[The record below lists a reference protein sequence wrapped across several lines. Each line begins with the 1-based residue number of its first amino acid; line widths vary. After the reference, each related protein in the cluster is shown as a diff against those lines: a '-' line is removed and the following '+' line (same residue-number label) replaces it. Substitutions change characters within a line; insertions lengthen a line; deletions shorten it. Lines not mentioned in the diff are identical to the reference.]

1 MEVAL
6 LASRDAGDD
15 GAEARWQAVTQ
26 LQARAEPAVFERC
39 RDWCASAVASE
50 RRLGADVLGQ
60 LGYAE
65 QSFPFRRES
74 LPILRAL
81 LSDPVPEVV
90 AAALIAFGH
99 LGAAEHVADVAAI
112 AGHEDADVRRAVAVA
127 LLGQEADLAVE
138 TLITL
143 SRDEDSDVR
152 DWAAFGL
159 GAQIDIDTPK
169 IRDALLAR
177 ATDEDPD
184 TRAEALAGLV
194 RRRDPR
200 VLEPLRR
207 ALESEV
213 VGTVEVEAAR
223 DSRSPELAAPLNA
236 LRSWWDVDP
245 ELLEAAIA
253 ACEGTRSGRDPD
265 SNG

>member
-1 MEVAL
+1 MAL
-6 LASRDAGDD
+6 ALQASRDATEEEVD
-15 GAEARWQAVTQ
+15 ARWQAVTQ
-26 LQARAEPAVFERC
+26 LQARAEPAVFEMC
-39 RDWCASAVASE
+39 RDWCTSAVAAE

-60 LGYAE
+60 LGYAN
-65 QSFPFRRES
+65 QSFPFRQES
-74 LPILRAL
+74 LPILRSL
-81 LSDPVPEVV
+81 LADPVTDVV

-112 AGHEDADVRRAVAVA
+112 AGHEDAAVRHAVAFA
-127 LLGQEADLAVE
+127 LLGQGSDLAVD

-152 DWAAFGL
+152 DWATFGL

-177 ATDEDPD
+177 ATDEDTD

-207 ALESEV
+207 ALESET
-213 VGTVEVEAAR
+213 VGTMEVEAAR
-223 DSRSPELAAPLNA
+223 DSGARELIAPLEA

-245 ELLEAAIA
+245 ELLEQAIA
-253 ACEGTRSGRDPD
+253 ACAKARSGADPR
-265 SNG
+265 SE